1 MASKALLTP
10 EQYLSTHYEREP
22 EYVHGELVE
31 KSLPTRKH
39 SRVQH
44 RLSVLLDRVGY
55 CCPEL
60 RVKLAADLYRVPD
73 FALYESDPAMEL
85 PDFPPVLIV
94 EVKSPDDRPADAL
107 QKFVEY
113 KTWGVHELWYV
124 DPETEKLYVFDGAL
138 REVDRLSLP
147 QFNLTIAAADLFD

>member
-1 MASKALLTP
+1 MASKALVTP
-10 EQYLSTHYEREP
+10 EQYLATHYQREP

-44 RLSVLLDRVGY
+44 RLSVLLDRVGF

-60 RVKLAADLYRVPD
+60 RVKLADDLFRVPD
-73 FALYESDPAMEL
+73 FALYEVDPSMEL
-85 PDFPPVLIV
+85 PDSPPVLIV

-107 QKFVEY
+107 QKFDEY
-113 KTWGVHELWYV
+113 RAWGVRNLWYI
-124 DPETEKLYVFDGAL
+124 D
-138 REVDRLSLP
+138 
-147 QFNLTIAAADLFD
+147 Q